1 MILSLLFQ
9 VGCQQ
14 ELVYPPGHVQINQA
28 EPSDDKTLRFGIV
41 PQQGPSD
48 IELNWGALAEYIE
61 AQSDYTV
68 YLKTA
73 SSIPEF
79 EQRVKDGRYDIA
91 YMNPYHYVLFSQ
103 DPGYTAFAKQKD
115 KAIKGILVVRK
126 DSPYTELSDFQG
138 QEASF
143 PSPLAFAASL
153 LTRAEFKKRQID
165 IQPVYVRSHD
175 SVYASVAKGLYS
187 VGGGVK
193 RTFGTTD
200 PNVQSQLR
208 VLWTTNPYTP
218 HAFAAHPRL
227 SVQTVDELQRI
238 FEGINQAPDKEI
250 ILKPIKFK
258 GFEAA
263 EDKDWDDVRALHLD
277 DL

>member
-1 MILSLLFQ
+1 M
-9 VGCQQ
+9 
-14 ELVYPPGHVQINQA
+14 
-28 EPSDDKTLRFGIV
+28 LRFGIV

-48 IELNWGALAEYIE
+48 IELNWGPLAEYIE

-68 YLKTA
+68 YIKTA

-79 EQRVKDGRYDIA
+79 EQRVLEGRYDLA

-103 DPGYTAFAKQKD
+103 NPGYRAFAKQKG

-126 DSPYTELSDFQG
+126 DSPYTDLSDFDA

-153 LTRAEFKKRQID
+153 LTRAEFNNRNIE
-165 IQPVYVRSHD
+165 IEPVYVRSHD
-175 SVYASVAKGLYS
+175 SVYASVANGLYP

-200 PNVQSQLR
+200 PEIQAQLKI
-208 VLWTTNPYTP
+208 LWTTNPYTP
-218 HAFAAHPRL
+218 HAFAAHPRVSEEIL
-227 SVQTVDELQRI
+227 DELQQI
-238 FEGINQAPDKEI
+238 LEGINQSPEKDK

-258 GFEAA
+258 GFETAV
-263 EDKDWDDVRALHLD
+263 DQDWNDVRALNLG